1 MINHVFI
8 SGKTK
13 RRDSKKK
20 SESGDGL
27 HREQNL
33 LSGGRML
40 DNQAKWRKLGYKGD
54 ASQPIRK
61 TDTLLTGGEFGTVKK
76 VGEIRR
82 TSDSDINKSAIEKSN
97 SLSNAAPRLTELNGV
112 KKDLINQEKRRRL
125 SLMDEK
131 DLHLGGKHIYIN
143 SILHLYIIVH
153 VKIYSLKILIMQ
165 YFTLIF
171 QHNSHAYA
179 YT

>member
-1 MINHVFI
+1 MLIVHVFTYNDYVT
-8 SGKTK
+8 GKTK

-33 LSGGRML
+33 LSGGRIL

-54 ASQPIRK
+54 ITHAVRK
-61 TDTLLTGGEFGTVKK
+61 PDSLLTGGDFSTIKK
-76 VGEIRR
+76 VGEMRR

-97 SLSNAAPRLTELNGV
+97 SLSSVASKLTELNGV
-112 KKDLINQEKRRRL
+112 KKDLITQDKRRRL

-131 DLHLGGKHIYIN
+131 DLHLGGEY
-143 SILHLYIIVH
+143 
-153 VKIYSLKILIMQ
+153 
-165 YFTLIF
+165 
-171 QHNSHAYA
+171 
-179 YT
+179 

>member
-1 MINHVFI
+1 MCIT
-8 SGKTK
+8 GKTK

-33 LSGGRML
+33 LSGGRIL

-54 ASQPIRK
+54 TTQSIRK
-61 TDTLLTGGEFGTVKK
+61 SDSPLTGSEFNTIKK

-97 SLSNAAPRLTELNGV
+97 SLTNIAPRLTEFNGM
-112 KKDLINQEKRRRL
+112 KKDLISQDKRRRL
-125 SLMDEK
+125 SLIDEK
-131 DLHLGGKHIYIN
+131 DLHLGGKNIYIFF
-143 SILHLYIIVH
+143 IYII
-153 VKIYSLKILIMQ
+153 
-165 YFTLIF
+165 
-171 QHNSHAYA
+171 
-179 YT
+179 